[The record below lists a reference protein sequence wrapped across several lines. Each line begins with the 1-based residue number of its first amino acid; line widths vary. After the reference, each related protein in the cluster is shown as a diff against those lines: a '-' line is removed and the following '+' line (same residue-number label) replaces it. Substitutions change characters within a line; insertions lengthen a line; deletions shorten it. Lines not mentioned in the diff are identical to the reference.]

1 MKRVYLDNNA
11 TTKLDP
17 LVKMK
22 MQPFF
27 EELYGNP
34 NSLHQYGIEVRPHL
48 NEAMGY
54 MYDALNAPDAD
65 DI

>member
-11 TTKLDP
+11 TTKLDSI
-17 LVKMK
+17 VKVK

-34 NSLHQYGIEVRPHL
+34 NSLHQYGIK
-48 NEAMGY
+48 
-54 MYDALNAPDAD
+54 
-65 DI
+65 